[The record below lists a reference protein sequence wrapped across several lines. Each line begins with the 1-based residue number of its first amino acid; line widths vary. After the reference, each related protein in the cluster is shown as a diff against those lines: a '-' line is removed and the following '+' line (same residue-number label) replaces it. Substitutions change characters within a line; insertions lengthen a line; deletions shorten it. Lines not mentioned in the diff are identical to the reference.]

1 MGLIFEA
8 GNHGREDIPKRLV
21 PLIVFSTWLSHL
33 FGASVGREGV
43 AVQIGGVIGHAIG
56 KNSQQKKLKN
66 TFDYWYGCWFCR
78 ALSNANRGNFLCY

>member
-56 KNSQQKKLKN
+56 V
-66 TFDYWYGCWFCR
+66 
-78 ALSNANRGNFLCY
+78 